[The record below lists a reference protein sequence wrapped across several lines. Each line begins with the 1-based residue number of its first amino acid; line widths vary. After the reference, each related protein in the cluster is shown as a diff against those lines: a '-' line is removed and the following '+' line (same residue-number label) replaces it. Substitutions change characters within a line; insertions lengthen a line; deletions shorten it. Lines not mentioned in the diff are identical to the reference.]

1 MVQISTQPVINIC
14 RCTIVIIL
22 LILGI
27 DSAPLSAQDTNLEWL
42 PIRPFSFDMAFSQR
56 SFAPDNRVIG
66 VQAGITAL
74 RYGDLEVRATY
85 QYYSNHT
92 QTFTTDQ
99 NSLYLNPRW
108 NNFIDI
114 LDF

>member
-1 MVQISTQPVINIC
+1 MGLCLMVCTFTSPV
-14 RCTIVIIL
+14 T
-22 LILGI
+22 
-27 DSAPLSAQDTNLEWL
+27 AQDTLLEWL
-42 PIRPFSFDMAFSQR
+42 PIRPFSFDVAFSQR
-56 SFAPDNRVIG
+56 AFAPDNRVIG
-66 VQAGITAL
+66 VQGGITAL

-108 NNFIDI
+108 NNPLLLFWTSHRGCPSTA
-114 LDF
+114 